1 MIYYAVIDTNVVISA
16 MLKPESNP
24 GMVLK
29 YALSGVI
36 VLLVNDEI
44 LNEYIT
50 VTNRKEFA
58 FEKEDI
64 NSVISAFQEKAV
76 ILERTTTTESFLD
89 KKDVVFYEI
98 VQTGR
103 TLSDAYLITGNKK
116 HFPSKPFVV
125 NPREMLDIIE
135 NDMIAECRSVLA
147 GKDKI

>member
-36 VLLVNDEI
+36 VPLVNDEI